1 MKRLVIIVLAVL
13 LLAATLFFALWR
25 EARREQKRA
34 QNNVET
40 LATQAEAYRVSDSLS
55 ALSIGVLEL
64 KISELKHL
72 RAADAQMID
81 RLRLR
86 LRRVESVAKVST
98 LTRYEFAAEGQNSW
112 ALKDNFIDF
121 RARKDSSHLLVELK
135 IRDTIVQILHRVP
148 RFKFL
153 GIWFGTK
160 AVRQEIVS
168 KNPHTEIVAAEF
180 LKIVR

>member
-1 MKRLVIIVLAVL
+1 MKRLLIIILAAL
-13 LLAATLFFALWR
+13 LLAAGVFFTLWR
-25 EARREQKRA
+25 TARHEQKRA

-40 LATQAEAYRVSDSLS
+40 LATQAEAYRLNDSLS
-55 ALSIGVLEL
+55 ALSVGILEL

-81 RLRLR
+81 QLRLR

-98 LTRYEFAAEGQNSW
+98 LTRYAFAAEGQNSW
-112 ALKDNFIDF
+112 HLKDNFIDF
-121 RARKDSSHLLVELK
+121 QARKDSSHLVVELK
-135 IRDTIVQILHRVP
+135 IRDTIVQVLHRVP

-168 KNPHTEIVAAEF
+168 KNPHTELVAAEY